1 MEEERTEVSTG
12 KRYKPIF
19 IALGILIL
27 IILIVPRIK
36 KQVDLEQ
43 VVKERYGITLS
54 SPEWHGLDYMIE
66 LIQIVEVQEGSYAER
81 MGFLPGDLIFEPY
94 SSDLP
99 AFLAYLNQEE
109 GTVLSVS
116 IVREADFMPGKD
128 YRETNKALPLV
139 FSAP

>member
-54 SPEWHGLDYMIE
+54 SPEWHGLDYVIE

-81 MGFLPGDLIFEPY
+81 MGFMQGDLIFAPH

-116 IVREADFMPGKD
+116 IVREAGFMPGKD

>member
-12 KRYKPIF
+12 KRYKPVF
-19 IALGILIL
+19 IALGLLIL
-27 IILIVPRIK
+27 LILIVPNIK

-43 VVKERYGITLS
+43 VVKERYGVTLS
-54 SPEWHGLDYMIE
+54 SPEWHGLDYVIE
-66 LIQIVEVQEGSYAER
+66 LIQIVEVREGSCAER
-81 MGFLPGDLIFEPY
+81 MGFMQGDLIFAPY
-94 SSDLP
+94 ANDLP

-109 GTVLSVS
+109 GTALRVS

-128 YRETNKALPLV
+128 FRDTNQALPLV